1 MQWRR
6 IKNSSYA
13 LSAGAFIVVGWTT
26 SALAMTT
33 VQSKVCGD
41 FAAPA
46 IVSPSDGTQT
56 KDAQIMVEGTGEPGE
71 SVVVLRNGTSQGSG
85 MVASDGSFGFT
96 VPLVRGGNVL
106 VARET
111 NECGTTK
118 DSPAVNVTADLPLPP
133 TPTPETPVPSKPGE
147 PNEMPM
153 AVPNQESIGKPIT
166 PKPAAPGFEKPE
178 INASNKNLTVYIDTL
193 LIEGTAQPGS
203 LLTVYVNG
211 KSQAQL
217 FSSKEGTFRLRVVL
231 KEGSNTIKVR
241 STLGSKTADSEEVTV
256 TYIKRVTA
264 TLTRP
269 LSSGQIIAAALAA
282 GAAVVGAAIAAIGI
296 NTLIH
301 KYGRRK

>member
-13 LSAGAFIVVGWTT
+13 LFAGALIAVGWTAT
-26 SALAMTT
+26 AFATTT
-33 VQSKVCGD
+33 VQSKVCED
-41 FAAPA
+41 FTAPA

-56 KDAQIMVEGTGEPGE
+56 KDAEVMVEGTGEPGE
-71 SVVVLRNGTSQGSG
+71 SVTVLRNGVSQGLG

-96 VPLVRGGNVL
+96 VSLVRGDNVL

-111 NECGTTK
+111 NECGTSK
-118 DSPAVNVTADLPLPP
+118 DSSAVTINADLPLPP
-133 TPTPETPVPSKPGE
+133 TPDPEPPVPSKPGKSDE
-147 PNEMPM
+147 PP
-153 AVPNQESIGKPIT
+153 AVVPVPKAIDKPLT
-166 PKPAAPGFEKPE
+166 PQPTTPGFEKPK
-178 INASNKNLTVYIDTL
+178 INASNKDLTVYIDTL
-193 LIEGTAQPGS
+193 LIEGTAQPES

-211 KSQAQL
+211 RSQAQL
-217 FSSKEGTFRLRVVL
+217 FSSSEGTFRLRVVL

-282 GAAVVGAAIAAIGI
+282 GAAVIGAAIAAIGT